1 MSGNSSVLTL
11 DTYTDHMRYFF
22 HLPHLISHPDVTLPL
37 SNLPPH
43 TSPHRYIRQSEKSRK
58 MPLAMPMLVKGNKQ
72 PTENLHI
79 AS

>member
-11 DTYTDHMRYFF
+11 DTYTDRMQYFF
-22 HLPHLISHPDVTLPL
+22 HLPHLISHPYVTLPL
-37 SNLPPH
+37 SNLPR
-43 TSPHRYIRQSEKSRK
+43 TSPHRYIRHSKKSRK

-72 PTENLHI
+72 PTENLHL